1 MSSSIA
7 SRITDEMKTAM
18 KAREALRVEVL
29 RMLTAAIRNREIEK
43 RTKGESDVLTDE
55 EVIAVLSREA
65 KKRKE
70 AADVYIAGNRPELAA
85 KEHDEVKIIEE
96 FLPVMMSEE
105 EVAPYVVKA
114 IADTGASS
122 VKEMGKVMA
131 AVMKELKGKADGSVI
146 GKIAKEKLHA

>member
-1 MSSSIA
+1 MSLSIV

-18 KAREALRVEVL
+18 KARAALRVEVL
-29 RMLTAAIRNREIEK
+29 RMLIAAIRNREIEK

-70 AADVYIAGNRPELAA
+70 AAEVYIAGKRPELAA
-85 KEHDEVKIIEE
+85 KEHDEIKIIEE
-96 FLPVMMSEE
+96 FLPVLMGEE
-105 EVAPYVVKA
+105 EVVPYVVKA

-146 GKIAKEKLHA
+146 GKIAKEKLSL